1 MGYNYEAV
9 VPYLLDWFDYNARIL
24 AWRENPKPYYVWV
37 SEIMLQQTRVEAVK
51 GYFDRFISALP
62 DIKTLAE
69 AEEEK
74 LLKLWEGLGYY
85 NRVRNLQKAAQQVM
99 TEYAGE
105 LPPDYDK
112 LLNLPGIGAYT
123 AGAIASIAFQI
134 PVPAVD
140 GNVLRVMKRIAGSF
154 DDITKELIKK
164 ELSQDI
170 LQIMPKDRPG
180 DFNQSLM
187 ELGATVC
194 LPNGKPLCEQCPVMH
209 LCKAF
214 HEDNIMKLPVKA
226 TKKER
231 RRENHTILLLEYQNK
246 YIIHKRAA
254 KGLLAGLWE
263 LPSLENKLNLQELKD
278 TLKSWE
284 VQYDHISTMGEAK
297 HIFSHVEWHMIG
309 YHVAMKGDLS
319 QFIRENTYVWANQEE
334 IRDKYSIPNAFSAF
348 TNEIRGIN
356 LSDK

>member
-1 MGYNYEAV
+1 MAYNYEAI
-9 VPYLLDWFDYNARIL
+9 VPFLLDWFDYNARIL

-51 GYFDRFISALP
+51 GYFDRFITALP
-62 DIKTLAE
+62 DINALAE
-69 AEEEK
+69 AEEDR

-85 NRVRNLQKAAQQVM
+85 NRVRNLQKAAQVVVY
-99 TEYAGE
+99 EYKGE
-105 LPPDYDK
+105 LPPDYEK
-112 LLNLPGIGAYT
+112 LLQLPGIGFYT

-154 DDITKELIKK
+154 DDITKENIKK
-164 ELSQDI
+164 ELWKDI
-170 LQIMPKDRPG
+170 LQVIPRDRPG

-194 LPNGKPLCEQCPVMH
+194 IPNGRPLCEQCPVMH

-214 HEDNIMKLPVKA
+214 HNDTMLLIPVKPA
-226 TKKER
+226 KKER
-231 RRENHTILLLEYQNK
+231 RREERTILLFEYQDK
-246 YIIHKRAA
+246 YAIRKRAA

-263 LPSLENKLNLQELKD
+263 LPGFEKKLNVQELMKLLNEWGVTAD
-278 TLKSWE
+278 TVTSL
-284 VQYDHISTMGEAK
+284 GEAK

-309 YHVAMKGDLS
+309 YHVIITDA
-319 QFIRENTYVWANQEE
+319 IRELTQKEEFVWANRQE
-334 IRDKYSIPNAFSAF
+334 ISQKYSIPNAFSAF
-348 TNEIRGIN
+348 TAEI
-356 LSDK
+356 KEYKVKF